1 MIQYAICWDLD
12 YANKNFK
19 RLFEKFRDLGSN
31 LIFNNL
37 YDFHILEK
45 HSLSFDKSKLIFNE
59 LKKTSKI
66 IWFLYS
72 YNISNNDNPRVS
84 INLIISPS
92 SYLRLLLIGYLRSPF
107 YSITIAAR
115 DTKSSLIIDYQ
126 KTLITFLNEN
136 RFLKFKS
143 KKISLIEYES
153 GEWEK
158 KIY

>member
-1 MIQYAICWDLD
+1 MIQYAICWDLE
-12 YANKNFK
+12 YANNNFK
-19 RLFEKFRDLGSN
+19 RLFEKLNDLGSN
-31 LIFNNL
+31 LIFKNL
-37 YDFHILEK
+37 YDFHVLEK
-45 HSLSFDKSKLIFNE
+45 HSLSFDKSKLIFYK
-59 LKKTSKI
+59 LKKISKI

-72 YNISNNDNPRVS
+72 YNISNDDNPRVS
-84 INLIISPS
+84 ISLIISPLS
-92 SYLRLLLIGYLRSPF
+92 FLRLLFIGYLRSPF
-107 YSITIAAR
+107 YSITIASK

-143 KKISLIEYES
+143 KTISLIEYES